1 MKKITKLGC
10 ASMASVLLLTGC
22 SGSDNNGNDS
32 GDYGGIKTIST
43 PDSFEGNG
51 ADINSDRSD
60 VQLKSGDTYAVIT
73 IRDYGEITCKLY
85 PEAAPEGVQNFIDL
99 ANSGYYTGK
108 DIHRVVK
115 DFMMQGGSA
124 NGDGMSTADDPSFN
138 VEYNSKMRHYYGAL
152 CYANAGGI
160 NGSQFYIV
168 NNKGF
173 SDVNK
178 SSFDSQLS
186 QLDALISE
194 VNGYMAEAANDDEK
208 AYYQSYL
215 DYYTS
220 MRNTTASN
228 IRALEERT
236 DEMTAK
242 YKEVGG
248 TPFLDGGYTVFG
260 QTVSGFDVIDKIS
273 EVEVEAQSSGN
284 EISHPVQKI
293 IIESVE
299 IKTAE

>member
-1 MKKITKLGC
+1 MNKIVKI
-10 ASMASVLLLTGC
+10 AVSSVIAIFLTAC
-22 SGSDNNGNDS
+22 SSS
-32 GDYGGIKTIST
+32 ESKEYGEIKTIEP
-43 PDSFEGNG
+43 PDGFQGNT
-51 ADINSDRSD
+51 ADINKEQNVSL
-60 VQLKSGDTYAVIT
+60 QSGDTYAVIT
-73 IRDYGEITCKLY
+73 IEDYGEITCKLY

-115 DFMMQGGSA
+115 NFMMQGGSA
-124 NGDGMSTADDPSFN
+124 NGDGMSVDSDPSFN

-173 SDVNK
+173 SDVSEDMMSAQLEQIDGVLNELNEQLK
-178 SSFDSQLS
+178 TADESSK
-186 QLDALISE
+186 E
-194 VNGYMAEAANDDEK
+194 
-208 AYYQSYL
+208 YYQQYL

-220 MRNTTASN
+220 MKGTYASQL
-228 IRALEERT
+228 RALKERT
-236 DEMTAK
+236 EEMTEK
-242 YKEVGG
+242 YREVGG

-260 QTVSGFDVIDKIS
+260 QTVDGFDVIDAIS
-273 EVEVEAQSSGN
+273 EVEVELQASGN
-284 EISHPVQKI
+284 EESHPVKKI
-293 IIESVE
+293 TISSVE